1 MTLPASLEVRPEG
14 ASQPA
19 AQAIRPSAHTVVL
32 QQSASVFLAQV
43 LLLVCGVLNSFLVAY
58 LVGPEGRGLVYLLQF
73 IAGGIGLT
81 LLNFGLGPASV
92 FYLGREGRYSLSDVA
107 AGVLWASLLLGSLP
121 MIVLGP
127 AWHWMAGFATQK
139 IAGTYLW
146 LALFAI
152 PIVNLTFNA
161 GFLCLARKRI
171 GAYNWLRVSPSV
183 LFSLSLL
190 VMPFSRFRT
199 IWVIALAWTVT
210 TVIPGLFALGV
221 VRNAGGIQGPGAA
234 KTFLRNAIRFG
245 WHSHLGAVTQYLQH
259 RSDILLVSYFLPLKD
274 LGLYAF
280 AVSLAELL
288 WYIPHAVAPVLMPH
302 VADQPEEEAI
312 RITPMMCRAT
322 FAITA
327 LLSAGLAAASTWTIP
342 QMLPAFH
349 QSVRVLWILLPGVVA
364 ASIFKILS
372 SDFNGR
378 GKPIE
383 TFYPAAIALG
393 SGLVCG
399 TLVIPRFGIYGAA
412 LVTTGGYVLNS
423 LLYMRSYSR
432 MTSVPIANLLFLR
445 SEDFALASGL
455 RQEWNARTWN

>member
-1 MTLPASLEVRPEG
+1 MSMPVSLEVRPEAAAPPVSHPVG
-14 ASQPA
+14 ASV
-19 AQAIRPSAHTVVL
+19 HNTVL

-43 LLLVCGVLNSFLVAY
+43 VLLVCGVGNSFLVAY
-58 LVGPEGRGLVYLLQF
+58 LVGPEGRGLVYLMQF

-92 FYLGREGRYSLSDVA
+92 FYLGREGRYSLSEVA
-107 AGVLWASLLLGSLP
+107 AGVLWASVLLGSLP
-121 MIVLGP
+121 MIVMGP
-127 AWHWMAGFATQK
+127 AWHWVASLATQK
-139 IAGTYLW
+139 IAGAYLW
-146 LALFAI
+146 LALGVI
-152 PIVNLTFNA
+152 PVMNLTFNA

-171 GAYNWLRVSPSV
+171 GAYNWLRVSPSA
-183 LFSLSLL
+183 LFSVGLL
-190 VMPFSRFRT
+190 AMMFSRSRT
-199 IWVIALAWTVT
+199 VWLIAVAWAAT
-210 TVIPGLFALGV
+210 TVIPGVFALCV
-221 VRNAGGIQGPGAA
+221 VGNAGGMKWPGAA
-234 KTFLRNAIRFG
+234 KTFLRSAVRFG
-245 WHSHLGAVTQYLQH
+245 WHSHLGVVTQYFQH

-327 LLSAGLAAASTWTIP
+327 LLSAVLAAGSSWMIP
-342 QMLPAFH
+342 RMLPAFH
-349 QSVRVLWILLPGVVA
+349 ESVHVLWILLPGVVA
-364 ASIFKILS
+364 ASLFKILS

-383 TFYPAAIALG
+383 TFYPALAALG
-393 SGLVCG
+393 SGLICG
-399 TLVIPRFGIYGAA
+399 VLVIPRFGIYGAA
-412 LVTTGGYVLNS
+412 VVTTGGYVLNAI
-423 LLYMRSYSR
+423 LYVRSYSR
-432 MTSVPIANLLFLR
+432 MTSVPIAKLLFLR

-455 RQEWNARTWN
+455 RQEWNARTGN

>member
-1 MTLPASLEVRPEG
+1 LDR
-14 ASQPA
+14 PA
-19 AQAIRPSAHTVVL
+19 ALAAGGSTRSKVIE
-32 QQSASVFLAQV
+32 QSALVFFAQV
-43 LLLVCGVLNSFLVAY
+43 VLLVCGVVNSFLVAY

-92 FYLGREGRYSLSDVA
+92 FYLGREGRHSLSEVA
-107 AGVLWASLLLGSLP
+107 AGVLWASLFLGSLP
-121 MIVLGP
+121 MLLLGP
-127 AWHWMAGFATQK
+127 VWHWIASLTTQ
-139 IAGTYLW
+139 IAGAYLW
-146 LALFAI
+146 LALCLI
-152 PIVNLTFNA
+152 PVVNLTFNA
-161 GFLCLARKRI
+161 SFLCLARKRI
-171 GAYNWLRVSPSV
+171 GAYNWLRVSPSA
-183 LFSLSLL
+183 LFSVALLAAMLSR
-190 VMPFSRFRT
+190 SRT
-199 IWVIALAWTVT
+199 IWVIALVWTAT
-210 TVIPGLFALGV
+210 TVIPGLFAFGV
-221 VRNAGGIQGPGAA
+221 VRSAGGIQWPGAA
-234 KTFLRNAIRFG
+234 KTFLRSAVRFG

-302 VADQPEEEAI
+302 VADQAEEEAI

-327 LLSAGLAAASTWTIP
+327 LLSAGLAAVSTWMIP
-342 QMLPAFH
+342 RMLPAFH
-349 QSVRVLWILLPGVVA
+349 ESVRVLWILLPGVVA

-399 TLVIPRFGIYGAA
+399 ALVIPRFGIYGAA

-423 LLYMRSYSR
+423 LLYVRAYSR

-445 SEDFALASGL
+445 SEDLALASGL
-455 RQEWNARTWN
+455 RQEWNGRTGN